1 VHDFP
6 RLLTRAVASCFGNG
20 VFHIPP
26 SPFTRPLPQANL
38 LVETWI
44 RGDRIASNCPSDGYF
59 VKNIESL
66 SFPSQDFKETK
77 VCMTLLLDSA
87 DFSLCFEISNMI
99 PYLVILVA
107 GP

>member
-1 VHDFP
+1 LFLVLDSALHDFP
-6 RLLTRAVASCFGNG
+6 RLLTCAVVCCFGNG
-20 VFHIPP
+20 F
-26 SPFTRPLPQANL
+26 FTFVILPQLAPCQANL

-77 VCMTLLLDSA
+77 V
-87 DFSLCFEISNMI
+87 
-99 PYLVILVA
+99 
-107 GP
+107 